1 MAWTWRTC
9 RRDSRTAFSKSRSPW
24 RRKRAEAAG
33 SRSRAARARRP
44 AGSNSSSSSRVKP
57 DPFTSTPGAVAI
69 AAAPTEE
76 KTMAMNLA
84 RHWWALALRGA
95 AAIIFGVIALFWPP
109 TAIIALVAIFGAYAL
124 VDGILNLVA
133 AVRAGRTGQRW
144 GALVFE
150 GIVSL
155 AVGILTLFF
164 PGVTALALVLLVAA
178 WSLVTGVAEVVAA
191 IKLREMIQGEWL
203 LALSGIL
210 SIAFG
215 VLLFISPLI
224 GAIAIAIWIGAY
236 SVVFGA
242 LLVGLALRLRSWAA
256 RQQETQTPAGPVARP
271 A

>member
-1 MAWTWRTC
+1 MAL
-9 RRDSRTAFSKSRSPW
+9 
-24 RRKRAEAAG
+24 
-33 SRSRAARARRP
+33 
-44 AGSNSSSSSRVKP
+44 
-57 DPFTSTPGAVAI
+57 
-69 AAAPTEE
+69 
-76 KTMAMNLA
+76 NLA
-84 RHWWALALRGA
+84 RNWWALALRGV

-150 GIVSL
+150 AIVSL

-191 IKLREMIQGEWL
+191 IKLRKVIQGEWL

-236 SVVFGA
+236 SLVFGA

-256 RQQETQTPAGPVARP
+256 RQQETNIPAAPVPRP